1 MQRYALQKL
10 LGLLTFCT
18 INLKKDCF
26 ETFKL
31 QSMDSHYFNNIQNV

>member
-1 MQRYALQKL
+1 MQRYASQKS

-18 INLKKDCF
+18 INLKKDRF